1 MRCVQLLVYNV
12 VVCAA
17 GVVAAKKNTTPQTPP
32 KPCITPIIHYSASI
46 MKRCTAVVLLLVATW
61 LHASTTAAPLLFE
74 KFDAGWED
82 RWQHSGSD
90 KYGGEF
96 EVDTPDGLDDPALK
110 VR

>member
-1 MRCVQLLVYNV
+1 MRV
-12 VVCAA
+12 
-17 GVVAAKKNTTPQTPP
+17 
-32 KPCITPIIHYSASI
+32 
-46 MKRCTAVVLLLVATW
+46 CTAASVLLLATW
-61 LHASTTAAPLLFE
+61 LHAITATPQLFE

-96 EVDTPDGLDDPALK
+96 EVDTPSGLDDPALK